1 MEKNYMIFELIDNTH
16 KDVYNESCK
25 LQKVWY
31 GEENDGQIMSIE
43 TFYYMCKD
51 FAAAMGFAEKT
62 IEEWFEG

>member
-1 MEKNYMIFELIDNTH
+1 MKKNYMIFELIDNTH

>member
-16 KDVYNESCK
+16 KDAYNESCK